1 MEVRE
6 ISKKYGKRQIL
17 SNVSIKTEKG
27 KCIGIIGA
35 NGCGKTTFLKI
46 LAGVQKADCGKIFVD
61 GKELIAGKDDWSG
74 RIGYVPQEN
83 ALLEELTVKDNIA
96 LFAALGIEKQDKA
109 YVDTL
114 CRQFSI
120 NSFMNERIS
129 KLSGGMKKRVS
140 IVCALVN
147 RPGVL
152 IMDEPGTAL
161 DLIFKRELK
170 ECIKRFKAEGGT
182 VLLSSHDKGEI
193 ESCDELYVIQNG
205 TIVPVDRN
213 LTVEEMTE
221 KYMHNSNREG

>member
-1 MEVRE
+1 VTLLGRFYDVSGGSVKIDGIDVRD
-6 ISKKYGKRQIL
+6 
-17 SNVSIKTEKG
+17 
-27 KCIGIIGA
+27 
-35 NGCGKTTFLKI
+35 
-46 LAGVQKADCGKIFVD
+46 QKLL
-61 GKELIAGKDDWSG
+61 ELRKH
-74 RIGYVPQEN
+74 IGYVPQEN